1 MIFLF
6 IKSHPAGWL
15 FNFGALPVDASYES
29 GLQVLLSCFGSDIDV
44 IAGLE

>member
-1 MIFLF
+1 MIFWF

-15 FNFGALPVDASYES
+15 FYFGALPVDASYE
-29 GLQVLLSCFGSDIDV
+29 GVLQVLLSCFGSDIGV